1 MWPTGYQSGQGYHVL
16 ASSPLQ
22 RGILIELGV
31 SWEFVV
37 FSMFKEYFKVFDEK
51 QCLFNK

>member
-22 RGILIELGV
+22 RGILSEIGV
-31 SWEFVV
+31 LWEFVV
-37 FSMFKEYFKVFDEK
+37 VSMFKEYFKVIE
-51 QCLFNK
+51 